1 MRRMDTTKLLIC
13 GVATALVASHANED
27 QRPECGIEI
36 AGKPCAWLEQHP
48 APLHLE
54 LGYAGSHPF
63 NAIPGLAIPG
73 LAHPGVGYYGPEP
86 EAVPSYARDA

>member
-1 MRRMDTTKLLIC
+1 MRRMDTAKLLIC

-36 AGKPCAWLEQHP
+36 AGKPCACLEQHP

-54 LGYAGSHPF
+54 LGNAGPHPF
-63 NAIPGLAIPG
+63 NAIPGLA
-73 LAHPGVGYYGPEP
+73 HPSVGYYGPEP
-86 EAVPSYARDA
+86 EAAPSYSRGA